1 MKIYRCNIHNTDIGT
16 MVSWHPSYAAAR
28 RHQLDHADDGSEWN
42 DLAPGVPA
50 SISITAKGYDW
61 SGDLRIQKYEIEPTQ
76 EGLLCWLDS
85 VPIFDTD
92 NG

>member
-1 MKIYRCNIHNTDIGT
+1 MIIYRCNINNTDLGT
-16 MVSWHPSYAAAR
+16 MVTWHSSYAAAR
-28 RHQLDHADDGSEWN
+28 RHQLDHADEGSAWN

-61 SGDLRIQKYEIEPTQ
+61 SADLRLEKYEMEPTK
-76 EGLLCWLDS
+76 ERFLRWLNAY
-85 VPIFDTD
+85 FDTD